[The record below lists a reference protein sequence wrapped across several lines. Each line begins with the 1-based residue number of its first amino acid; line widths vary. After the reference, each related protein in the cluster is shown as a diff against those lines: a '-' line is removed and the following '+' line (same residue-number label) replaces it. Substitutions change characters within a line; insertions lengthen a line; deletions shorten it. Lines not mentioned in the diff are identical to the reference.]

1 MTNTP
6 TPRPNME
13 GIEARVKAAFDGP
26 LFAHEDD
33 LIGGWA
39 VMNVDKPPSKANFQA
54 GDAEIASFTNEAD
67 AKFIAHAYQ
76 DVPELCNYIKTLE
89 EAEEIRMNNR
99 YKPPIAH
106 SNNKVHWIVAFMR
119 CERVAQ
125 NLTHQALEDI
135 SNISRGS
142 IGQYETGNTKF
153 TSLHR
158 LEKLLNVLGYEL
170 VIRSKNKEEEGND
183 ITQRSN

>member
-1 MTNTP
+1 
-6 TPRPNME
+6 
-13 GIEARVKAAFDGP
+13 
-26 LFAHEDD
+26 
-33 LIGGWA
+33 
-39 VMNVDKPPSKANFQA
+39 
-54 GDAEIASFTNEAD
+54 
-67 AKFIAHAYQ
+67 
-76 DVPELCNYIKTLE
+76 
-89 EAEEIRMNNR
+89 MNNR
-99 YKPPIAH
+99 YRPPITH
-106 SNNKVHWIVAFMR
+106 SNNKVHWIVNFMR

-170 VIRSKNKEEEGND
+170 IIQPKNKERKDND
-183 ITQRSN
+183 TTRRSN